1 MKQQSGRQTVPR
13 PAASETQS
21 YVGAAFTLIELLVV
35 IAIIGILASMLLPTL
50 ANAKLKATSTICMN
64 NFKQMAVAWKLY
76 SSEYNDELVQTH
88 LWYNPLGT
96 GFWGG
101 SNVKNPQAWAIGD
114 VQNDNA
120 FYYMPTDG
128 ATMGYPTNTFGIT
141 RTLFYRYVGDPKA
154 YRCPSDKS
162 VWNGAPKVRS
172 YSANCFMAGRDIL
185 NGGAGFKVMFKES
198 DIDKPGDRWVFIDEN
213 ERSINDSFF
222 AVDMVGGSGLPDSV
236 SVRHRQ
242 SYGMGFA
249 DGHGAQIKLHD
260 SRTLTWT
267 GGGGN
272 AQVLGNRDWEYL
284 TNSSTYKP

>member
-1 MKQQSGRQTVPR
+1 MKQQSGRQTGPR
-13 PAASETQS
+13 SAAFEAPAFI
-21 YVGAAFTLIELLVV
+21 VAAFTLIELLVV

-64 NFKQMAVAWKLY
+64 NFRQLAVAWKLY
-76 SSEYNDELVQTH
+76 SSDSSDQLVQTH

-101 SNVKNPQAWAIGD
+101 ANVKDPEAWVRGD
-114 VQNDNA
+114 VQSDSA
-120 FYYMPTDG
+120 FYYMPTDPAG
-128 ATMGYPTNTFGIT
+128 MGYPTNPVGLTAP
-141 RTLFYRYVGDPKA
+141 LFFRYIGDTKA
-154 YRCPSDKS
+154 YKCPSDKS
-162 VWNGAPKVRS
+162 IWGGAPKVRS
-172 YSANCFMAGRDIL
+172 YSANCFMAGRDII
-185 NGGAGFKVMFKES
+185 NGGAGFKVMFTEQ

-213 ERSINDSFF
+213 EKSINDGFF

-249 DGHGAQIKLHD
+249 DGHGAQIKLND
-260 SRTLTWT
+260 ARTMTWA

-272 AQVLGNRDWEYL
+272 AQVAGNQDWFNL
-284 TNSSTYKP
+284 TNYSTYFP